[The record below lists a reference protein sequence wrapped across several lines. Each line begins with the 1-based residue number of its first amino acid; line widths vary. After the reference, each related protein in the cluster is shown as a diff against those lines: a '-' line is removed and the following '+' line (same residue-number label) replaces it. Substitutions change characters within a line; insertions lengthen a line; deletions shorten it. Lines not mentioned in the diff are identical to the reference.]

1 MRGKE
6 RRKSYQNNHKTRK
19 ILVVEREDPVLTKQ
33 TVGSSFNSALPLR
46 SVKAAKDGCGVRRWG
61 QSTKTE
67 NRLNS
72 SARAGRTRREGST
85 RGVKWKWNSPSRGV
99 GAHPSK
105 VTLLSGENKGKNRR
119 DDKLQ
124 RANL

>member
-1 MRGKE
+1 MRGKGGG
-6 RRKSYQNNHKTRK
+6 RVTKSNHKTRK

-61 QSTKTE
+61 QSIKTE

-85 RGVKWKWNSPSRGV
+85 RGEVEVEFSEPRGW
-99 GAHPSK
+99 GPP
-105 VTLLSGENKGKNRR
+105 L
-119 DDKLQ
+119 
-124 RANL
+124 